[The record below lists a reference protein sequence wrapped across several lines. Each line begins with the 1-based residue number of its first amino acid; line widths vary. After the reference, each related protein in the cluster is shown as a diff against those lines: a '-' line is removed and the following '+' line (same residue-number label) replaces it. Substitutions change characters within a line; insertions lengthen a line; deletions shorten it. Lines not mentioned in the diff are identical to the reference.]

1 VKKKDKLPPAQ
12 GEKAKKKIRR
22 IRRIYGMIFLV
33 TLTLMLV
40 LGAFGYYLMQVHE
53 EAILKVYAEQQDN
66 YVQLVLDQINLQPDR
81 TEESI
86 ITDIIATLDS
96 GNTHFWTLS
105 RNDELLFVKNVT
117 ETSKYQGS
125 STEDFNLDEAGEA
138 FFAAL
143 TLNRV
148 QHTIL
153 LLNGERYVAS
163 GTLFSYND
171 KTYHLCLLTDET
183 VILDNNDFLS
193 VKIEMYIY
201 ILVILVTLLVVT
213 MTAEILTQRKEINIH
228 KSRDRIEVLNRY
240 VGELEAELQ
249 EKESYNSRY
258 NVYGMQM
265 IDSFMLQLDMNSV
278 RRVVFARLHFP
289 NEMVKIKFLSD
300 AETLLDQ
307 NVLRFQEDSGDILLL
322 MVHFNTEQAK
332 HSLKRAGI
340 TEDMIILLDSVGT
353 MDGSIQMVYKNR
365 IREE

>member
-1 VKKKDKLPPAQ
+1 
-12 GEKAKKKIRR
+12 
-22 IRRIYGMIFLV
+22 
-33 TLTLMLV
+33 
-40 LGAFGYYLMQVHE
+40 
-53 EAILKVYAEQQDN
+53 
-66 YVQLVLDQINLQPDR
+66 
-81 TEESI
+81 
-86 ITDIIATLDS
+86 
-96 GNTHFWTLS
+96 
-105 RNDELLFVKNVT
+105 LFVKNVT

-322 MVHFNTEQAK
+322 MVHFNSEQAK
-332 HSLKRAGI
+332 DCLERAGI
-340 TEDMIILLDSVGT
+340 TEDEITLLDAVGT

-365 IREE
+365 IREEGL